1 MIVGTKDFV
10 SVSRWILKPEA
21 IRLFFFF
28 FNSPLSHFSLS
39 GGIEHRN
46 WNSGSWYMY
55 SVSVCKRL
63 RLFAAVQR
71 RTLYAKDIKYT
82 MGEKDSTKHADANE
96 CYKERKREHL
106 PSLPHSTT
114 PHSPNPPPTL
124 TNYQCEKSLQLHV
137 TSLAGSTAQPHQ
149 KRLRFFVLPT
159 SHMTGENCHRFHSRC
174 SLDDPCTTIASP

>member
-1 MIVGTKDFV
+1 MDFKTG
-10 SVSRWILKPEA
+10 SYQT
-21 IRLFFFF
+21 FFFF

-106 PSLPHSTT
+106 PSLPHSTA
-114 PHSPNPPPTL
+114 PHSPNPPQPSRTISVKNL
-124 TNYQCEKSLQLHV
+124 YNYMLHRWLV
-137 TSLAGSTAQPHQ
+137 RQHNSTRNAYVFLSSQQ
-149 KRLRFFVLPT
+149 AT
-159 SHMTGENCHRFHSRC
+159 
-174 SLDDPCTTIASP
+174 